1 MGIGPALPARITA
14 GEWAAGR
21 RAPSAE
27 IHDESAATLSP
38 DSRNGST
45 APAETATTVAAQ
57 PVSPPEAA
65 GPKSGFMMASTDFPS
80 PTSRN
85 CGRGHQRKTAFR
97 GSGGPHRPG
106 LLLLALDSFSRHS
119 CSVTE
124 DSLRPPYL
132 VPYGISGLLSAIS
145 SSRLYL
151 ATRSPR
157 AGAPVLICPQPVPT
171 ARSAMKESSVSPE
184 RCEIMAV

>member
-65 GPKSGFMMASTDFPS
+65 GPKSGFMMASTDF
-80 PTSRN
+80 RRRRH
-85 CGRGHQRKTAFR
+85 GTAVEAINGKR
-97 GSGGPHRPG
+97 R
-106 LLLLALDSFSRHS
+106 
-119 CSVTE
+119 
-124 DSLRPPYL
+124 
-132 VPYGISGLLSAIS
+132 SAV
-145 SSRLYL
+145 
-151 ATRSPR
+151 R
-157 AGAPVLICPQPVPT
+157 AGLIAQ
-171 ARSAMKESSVSPE
+171 R
-184 RCEIMAV
+184 